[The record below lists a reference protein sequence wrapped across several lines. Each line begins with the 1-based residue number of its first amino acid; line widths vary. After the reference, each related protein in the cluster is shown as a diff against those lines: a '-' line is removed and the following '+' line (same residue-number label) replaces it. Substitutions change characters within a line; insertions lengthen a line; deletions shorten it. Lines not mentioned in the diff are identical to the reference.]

1 MVSSVLPISLI
12 FLSWP
17 GRLFHTINP
26 LCDRCNM
33 AEIGGVGGGILLG
46 TPPLCLFYLH
56 GTRVKR
62 GRPAEHP
69 GINTQE
75 ACLLGLRD
83 HPRNS
88 RANNV

>member
-33 AEIGGVGGGILLG
+33 AEIGGVGGRYSVGNS
-46 TPPLCLFYLH
+46 TSLFVLFARH
-56 GTRVKR
+56 SSEEG
-62 GRPAEHP
+62 
-69 GINTQE
+69 Q
-75 ACLLGLRD
+75 AC
-83 HPRNS
+83 
-88 RANNV
+88 